1 MVLKESRKRI
11 LNFKEEDPK
20 MKDRETLSEKNYK
33 SRREVLLKKVKAL
46 ENIADD
52 FPMFIRRQDLVR
64 YLSRYELFK
73 LILNVKGSI
82 VEGGVHKGA
91 SLMLYAQLSSIY
103 EPYAFNREI
112 IGFDTFEG
120 IVQIDD
126 KKDKDN
132 PCIGDFSDSDIDL
145 LKKCVTLYDLN
156 RPLSHISK
164 IRLIKGNATEAIPEF
179 FKKNTHV
186 VVALAYL
193 DFDLY
198 APTKTA
204 LDIIVPR
211 MPKGAVLA
219 FDELNARQWPG
230 ETMALLESF
239 GVNKLKIRKFPA
251 DPYVSYTILD

>member
-1 MVLKESRKRI
+1 
-11 LNFKEEDPK
+11 
-20 MKDRETLSEKNYK
+20 MKDREIPSEKDYK
-33 SRREVLLKKVKAL
+33 YRRELLLNKVKKL

-52 FPMFIRRQDLVR
+52 FPMFIRRQDLIR
-64 YLSRYELFK
+64 YLTRYELFK

-82 VEGGVHKGA
+82 VECGVHRGA

-120 IVQIDD
+120 FVEIDEM
-126 KKDKDN
+126 DKDD
-132 PCIGDFSDSDIDL
+132 PQIGDFSDADIDL
-145 LKKCVTLYDLN
+145 LKECGIMYDLN

-164 IRLIKGNATEAIPEF
+164 IRLIKGDATKTIPKF
-179 FKKNTHV
+179 FEENTYV
-186 VVALAYL
+186 VVSLLYL

-204 LDIIVPR
+204 LENIIPR

-230 ETMALLESF
+230 ETMALLEALDI
-239 GVNKLKIRKFPA
+239 NKLKIRKFPA
-251 DPYVSYTILD
+251 DPYVSYAILD

>member
-1 MVLKESRKRI
+1 
-11 LNFKEEDPK
+11 
-20 MKDRETLSEKNYK
+20 MKDRETPAEKEYK
-33 SRREVLLKKVKAL
+33 SRRQALLKRIKML

-64 YLSRYELFK
+64 YLSRDELFK

-82 VEGGVHKGA
+82 VECGVHRGA

-120 IVQIDD
+120 IVEAD
-126 KKDKDN
+126 KKDKGHAQ
-132 PCIGDFSDSDIDL
+132 IGDFSDADIDL
-145 LKKCVTLYDLN
+145 LKECITLYDLN

-164 IRLIKGNATEAIPEF
+164 VQLIKGDATQTIPEF
-179 FKKNTHV
+179 FKENTYV
-186 VVALAYL
+186 IVALLYL

-204 LDIIVPR
+204 LETILPR

-219 FDELNARQWPG
+219 FDELNARQWTG
-230 ETMALLESF
+230 ETLALLESL
-239 GVNKLKIRKFPA
+239 GINKLKVRKFPA
-251 DPYVSYTILD
+251 DPYLSYAILD